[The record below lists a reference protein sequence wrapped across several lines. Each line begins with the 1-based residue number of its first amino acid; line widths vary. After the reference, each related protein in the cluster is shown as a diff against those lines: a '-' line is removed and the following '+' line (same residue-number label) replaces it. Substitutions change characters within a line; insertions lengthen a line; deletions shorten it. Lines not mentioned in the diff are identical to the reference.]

1 MEEEIEVRGVGR
13 FRSWRL
19 VGMAHWVTGM
29 KSWLN
34 GLRFMGSVYS
44 FRGVGI
50 SAWFG
55 VVCCVS
61 RRRGDGGVVAARL
74 VIDDSGNGG
83 SSFFPSFFALK
94 GFITVLTFNV
104 D

>member
-61 RRRGDGGVVAARL
+61 RRRGDGGVVAVGYEL
-74 VIDDSGNGG
+74 VDFGDGAPSL
-83 SSFFPSFFALK
+83 SLFFFSC
-94 GFITVLTFNV
+94 
-104 D
+104 